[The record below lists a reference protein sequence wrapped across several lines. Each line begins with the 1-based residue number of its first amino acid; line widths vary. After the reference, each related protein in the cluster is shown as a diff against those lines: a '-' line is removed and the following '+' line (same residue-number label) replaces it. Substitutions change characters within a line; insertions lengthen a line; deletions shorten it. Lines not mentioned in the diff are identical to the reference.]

1 MRVIPH
7 MSFSSYLKI
16 IAIVFLN
23 NFYLLSSQTP
33 SKKNI
38 SIHIYEAET
47 QEPIPFAS
55 VYWHGTTYGFQTDF
69 EGKISTS
76 IARFQADSLRIVFG
90 GLQTKIIK
98 IDTHQNQLQLNIL
111 MEREIIKSEAV
122 TINLGI
128 NPAIKWV
135 DLAIEKRNQN
145 NFDESVN
152 YQCEVFS
159 KTVLSVNNLS
169 KKIERLKVG
178 KQINALFDTLEYI
191 TGDTEKAVLPVFL
204 SNTISTYA
212 HQKGGTLERED
223 IHASRVYG
231 VGITDGSTISQLTG
245 SSFARYNIYNSR
257 LQILGKGV
265 ISPIAPQAK
274 LFYNYKLID
283 VDKTHSLRWFVVKV
297 SPKNPKDI
305 LFNGLIWIEEQT
317 GAITR
322 LHLEIN
328 EASQINFLERLRIT
342 QEFSPSSFNTPPYAL
357 ANSRSL
363 VDVSEFTENTIG
375 FLATNLLTYRKYQ
388 LVDEFPTGYFD
399 QALIME
405 ESALKRSD
413 SFWTAV
419 APIKASPFEEKVIH
433 KIEAVR
439 EIPTIDR
446 ASKALNFLVNG
457 YLTGNKWPVEL
468 GPYYYLALLNP
479 LEGFRTRWGF
489 RTSNYLTKK
498 WQFEGF
504 GAYGFKDQRFKYG
517 LKLSWYPNLKKGTT
531 VKISHTEDTELLG
544 FVDNENMT
552 SGDALILALNMF
564 SSNSLVYSQ
573 NTYFSYEQDI
583 VRGLSFQ
590 VKLNHRIYDLPE
602 SQKIKLGWFENPNSQ
617 NISTHLN
624 NSTIYVKLTYEPKVF
639 YVVNDY
645 RRTNWAQPGPKYS
658 LSFQKALP
666 QILGSSYDY
675 TKLSF
680 LYNYNY
686 IWAGI
691 GRTQM
696 KITANKLIGDVP
708 FPLLNIPLGN
718 QAIVYNTRAFNQ
730 MNLFEFVT
738 DQNIEAI
745 FEHHFNGLFFN
756 RIPVLNK
763 WGWREIINAKL
774 IEGSLSA
781 SNRSLIPT
789 EIQIKNNITP
799 IKSFNY
805 APYVE
810 VGFGVENIFKFL
822 RVDAVWRLTHRNSQ
836 NNFGVKLSSYIDF

>member
-1 MRVIPH
+1 MLKSIYIKILILFFVSPIYWLNAQTRIK
-7 MSFSSYLKI
+7 STLKI
-16 IAIVFLN
+16 HVF
-23 NFYLLSSQTP
+23 
-33 SKKNI
+33 
-38 SIHIYEAET
+38 EAET
-47 QEPIPFAS
+47 QEPVPFAS
-55 VYWHGTTYGFQTDF
+55 VYWMGTTNGFQTDF
-69 EGKISTS
+69 EGRITNQITK
-76 IARFQADSLRIVFG
+76 FHADTLKFVFG
-90 GLQTKIIK
+90 GLITKYVK
-98 IDTHQNQLQLNIL
+98 IDTTQKLIELNVA
-111 MEREIIKSEAV
+111 MQREIIKSEAV
-122 TINLGI
+122 SINLGI
-128 NPAIKWV
+128 NPALKWI

-145 NFDESVN
+145 NFDEAIN

-204 SNTISTYA
+204 SNTLSTYA

-231 VGITDGSTISQLTG
+231 VGITDGTTISQLTG
-245 SSFARYNIYNSR
+245 SSFARYNVYNSR
-257 LQILGKGV
+257 LQILGKGI

-274 LFYNYKLID
+274 MFYNYKLID
-283 VDKTHSLRWFVVKV
+283 VDKSHSLRWFVIKV

-305 LFNGLIWIEEQT
+305 LFNGILWIEEQT
-317 GAITR
+317 GAVTR

-342 QEFSPSSFNTPPYAL
+342 QEFSPSNITNPPYSL

-375 FLATNLLTYRKYQ
+375 FLATNLLTFRKYQ
-388 LVDEFPTGYFD
+388 IIDEFPVGYFD
-399 QALIME
+399 QSLIME
-405 ESALKRSD
+405 DAALKRSD
-413 SFWTAV
+413 SFWSEI
-419 APIKASPFEEKVIH
+419 APVKASPFEEKVIH

-457 YLTGNKWPVEL
+457 YLTGNKWPVDL

-489 RTSNYLTKK
+489 RTSNYLSKK

-504 GAYGFKDQRFKYG
+504 GAYGFKDEKFKYG

-564 SSNSLVYSQ
+564 SSNSLVYSK

-590 VKLNHRIYDLPE
+590 VKFNHRIYDIPE
-602 SQKIKLGWFENPNSQ
+602 SQKIKLGWYENPNSQ
-617 NISTHLN
+617 TISTHLN
-624 NSTIYVKLTYEPKVF
+624 NSTVNVKLVYEPKVF
-639 YVVNDY
+639 YVINDY

-658 LSFQKALP
+658 LTIQKALP
-666 QILGSSYDY
+666 QVIGSTYNY
-675 TKLSF
+675 TKISF

-686 IWAGI
+686 IWGGI

-696 KITANKLIGDVP
+696 KITANKLYGNIP

-756 RIPVLNK
+756 RVPFFNK
-763 WGWREIINAKL
+763 LGWREIINAK
-774 IEGSLSA
+774 IIDGSLSS

-789 EIQIKNNITP
+789 EIQLKNNITP
-799 IKSFNY
+799 IKSLNY
-805 APYVE
+805 VPYIE
-810 VGFGVENIFKFL
+810 VGLGVENIFKFL
-822 RVDAVWRLTHRNSQ
+822 RVDAVWRLTHRNTE